1 MNRCISRVIRNS
13 SLISLPL
20 LFGLGLLVA
29 LIGVI
34 NLSTGVTFAD
44 PIEPPA
50 GYPKLSISVKTVTP
64 TLAAT
69 DGETLFYTIEIRNT
83 GAYTAEEVTFTDI
96 IPEATVYNHDAI
108 ASSGPPPTY
117 AAGLLSW
124 TGDVEFDGTVLIT
137 FSTSITPTFAG
148 TIVNSAVISQ
158 ALIAEPVV
166 VTAET
171 TVTDAPILS
180 IDKTSEPRIPGANKP
195 LTYTLSVAN
204 WGQPAVNLPITVTD
218 DVPTDTTLRT
228 IGAGGWQG
236 PGNSVIW
243 TKTVSLNLGETS
255 QFTYSVDIGDVLS
268 GTVITNDNY
277 HVESNLT
284 GIAFGEPYT
293 VTVIDPIL
301 SLSKVTWPD
310 PPGSNRE
317 MTYNLTLAN
326 SGSMA
331 TGLIITDVVPTGVT
345 YVRGGTEQDGIVS
358 WNWPKLATG
367 EFAEFT
373 YTVYIT
379 DVAYVAIVND
389 DYAACSFEGIC
400 SAGRALTSVVQPA
413 TFAASAFLDPIAK
426 KPGGGGGPVT
436 PTLVVEN
443 LGPGNATDAMA
454 LLTFGRISVSGS
466 DLVVI
471 PPVGIITADT
481 SCGSH
486 CDRFFWVG
494 DLGYGDVITFTTIE
508 GQSTIGGGEGTP
520 YTATV
525 VITDGIGMTTTM
537 PVTATAVGHITHYA
551 NLLPEKS
558 APSVIGRG
566 QLLTYAIQVWNSGLS
581 TDDPPFPWLT
591 DTVPLSTTLVNI
603 SHGGIS
609 QTITGSTSVSWTL
622 PHMSPGDRL
631 ARSFTV
637 RVDDDLISGTQ
648 IVNDGYRA
656 SWYELELGTVLSNTG
671 PSFTTTVQEVGLID
685 SYKVVTPALAIPG
698 PDNILTFSL
707 HIVNSGPYSI
717 TGVSVYDWLPWE
729 NSTYQRDALATAG
742 QVISDIVS
750 VEWMGDV
757 APFSEEVVTLTV
769 LVDPNYQGAITN
781 TAVISHPDLLGD
793 IIVDAVAYITSE
805 PVLRITKSAAP
816 DPVPANGDLKYT
828 IHVFNL
834 GQVATGLVITD
845 TIPDGSTYVA
855 DSATGGGDLVGDELF
870 WYVPL
875 LLPGEKQDVAFTVKV
890 GGGSVVVNDSYGVS
904 SAEGI
909 SALGAPVVTQI
920 FGGFRFVYLPVIEKP
935 H

>member
-1 MNRCISRVIRNS
+1 MNRNISRTIRYS
-13 SLISLPL
+13 SYISLPL
-20 LFGLGLLVA
+20 LLGLGALAALFGL
-29 LIGVI
+29 IS
-34 NLSTGVTFAD
+34 LSTSITFAD
-44 PIEPPA
+44 PIEPPD
-50 GYPKLSISVKTVTP
+50 GYPKLSTSVKTVTP
-64 TLAAT
+64 TLAAA

-96 IPEATVYNHDAI
+96 IPDATAYNHDAI

-124 TGDVEFDGTVLIT
+124 TGDVEFDGTVVIT
-137 FSTSITPTFAG
+137 FSATVTPAFAG

-158 ALIAEPVV
+158 ALIAESVV
-166 VTAET
+166 VAAET
-171 TVTDAPILS
+171 TVTDKPIFS
-180 IDKTSEPRIPGANKP
+180 IDKTSGPESPGANKP

-218 DVPTDTTLRT
+218 DVPANTTLRT

-243 TKTVSLNLGETS
+243 TNTLSLSLAETS

-268 GTVITNDNY
+268 GTVITNDSY

-284 GIAFGEPYT
+284 GITSGEPYT
-293 VTVIDPIL
+293 VTVINPIL

-317 MTYNLTLAN
+317 MTYNLTLLN
-326 SGSMA
+326 GGSMA
-331 TGLIITDVVPTGVT
+331 TGLVLTDVVPTGVT

-358 WNWPKLATG
+358 WNWPNLATG

-373 YTVYIT
+373 YTVYIA
-379 DVAYVAIVND
+379 DVANVAIVND

-436 PTLVVEN
+436 PTLVIEN
-443 LGPGNATDAMA
+443 LGPGNARDATA
-454 LLTFGRISVSGS
+454 ILTFGRISVSSS

-471 PPVGIITADT
+471 PPVGEITPDT
-481 SCGSH
+481 SCDSH
-486 CDRFFWVG
+486 CDRFIWIG
-494 DLGYGDVITFTTIE
+494 DLDSGDMITFTTIE
-508 GQSTIGGGEGTP
+508 GQSTIGGEEGTP

-525 VITDGIGMTTTM
+525 SITDSVGLTTTM
-537 PVTATAVGHITHYA
+537 PVTASAVGHITHYA

-566 QLLTYAIQVWNSGLS
+566 QLLTYTIQVWNSGLS
-581 TDDPPFPWLT
+581 TDDPPFPRLT
-591 DTVPLSTTLVNI
+591 DTVPMSTTLVNI

-648 IVNDGYRA
+648 IVNSDYRA
-656 SWYELELGTVLSNTG
+656 SWYEPELGTVLSNSG
-671 PSFTTTVQEVGLID
+671 PSFTTTVKEVGLIA
-685 SYKVVTPALAIPG
+685 SYKIVTPSLAFPG
-698 PDNILTFSL
+698 LDNVLTFSL
-707 HIVNSGPYSI
+707 HLINSGPFSL

-729 NSTYQRDALATAG
+729 NSTYQRDAFATSG

-750 VEWMGDV
+750 VEWMGGV
-757 APFSEEVVTLTV
+757 APFSQEVVTLTV
-769 LVDPNYQGAITN
+769 LVDPHYQGAITN
-781 TAVISHPDLLGD
+781 TAVISHPDLLSE
-793 IIVDAVAYITSE
+793 ITVDAVAYITND
-805 PVLRITKSAAP
+805 PVLKITKSASP
-816 DPVPANGDLKYT
+816 DPVPAYSDLKYT

-834 GQVATGLVITD
+834 GQVASGLVITD

-855 DSATGGGDLVGDELF
+855 DSATGGGELVGEELF

-875 LLPGEKQDVAFTVKV
+875 LLPGENQVVAFTVNI
-890 GGGSVVVNDSYGVS
+890 GGGSVVVNDKYGVR

-909 SALGAPVVTQI
+909 SAQGVPVVTQI
-920 FGGFRFVYLPVIEKP
+920 FGGYRIVYLPAIEKP
-935 H
+935 